1 MPCRESAP
9 RLVKATRESYDAA
22 LAGFNQG
29 LVPVQDVL
37 TAQAAWSLAIALQAG
52 SDSAI
57 GATLAALAFG
67 SGKLEAAILR
77 GQSRR
82 P

>member
-1 MPCRESAP
+1 
-9 RLVKATRESYDAA
+9 
-22 LAGFNQG
+22 
-29 LVPVQDVL
+29 VPVQDVL
-37 TAQAAWSLAIALQAG
+37 TARAAWSQAIALQAE

-77 GQSRR
+77 GQSQRQ
-82 P
+82 